1 MKAPHTRLQPAVS
14 SSPDGK
20 TEQINKVTGSAN
32 QHAQTP
38 TNKSQSL
45 LDVPLRASVNNS
57 AYVVATKSASTTTN
71 TVPTQSASTQGVS
84 TQQTSSSTTNSP
96 IIVSADKSFIPTNNI
111 QPVVISTTQ
120 NNSTPSQNM
129 NITIANQQYQ
139 FNLTAELQKIFQ
151 NSAQIVITADA
162 AKEVNLQRIAV
173 INTLIQTASL
183 DGASKLASTST
194 STSTSTSKLAPNQQV
209 QTQLILLAQALQI
222 KLPTTLIALAV
233 KNGVSTEQLSQ
244 LASRPQGYPL
254 PNAIINQQQ
263 LTFVDGPTIKLDH
276 ANLAKGQYLVNIMNV
291 NQRLVLTLTPVQA
304 EVKVSLTPITQT
316 QDSTITTK
324 QDSIVLSKPEPSQ
337 LLNLLFK
344 KLETSLLTETTLRNN
359 QPTSGQASQS
369 ETVIKQALSADSLS
383 IQSKSAAV
391 TETIPSSKIDIL
403 SAQKMAKDI
412 AGAFSQ
418 NALNQNALNSGPTKT
433 QSSLEINNPASSNTE
448 KPTLGPIEVL
458 QKALSKA
465 GAMPVMTKTANQS
478 PQNLALELLKL
489 LPQLAPQ
496 PMTTLT
502 EPNQLLGELHSI
514 TGLNLAQT
522 APPAS
527 QSQLFSGGAVSTL
540 FQLLLGIKAQNSGKQ
555 ISEKLQNH
563 LQLLQR
569 LTSGK
574 SSASSGLLG
583 LLEKAGT
590 LDSMSQLA
598 NSFQLYQQASSSDQT
613 INWYFALPYSLNQR
627 NEQFEGHFQKEPD
640 KDTED
645 KAGWRLQLK
654 FNLSQG
660 AILIIAH
667 KKADVLNLQF
677 MGNNQQLLDKISNFD
692 SALSQKISQIGFT
705 PGEFSTQIANI
716 PATLLPGDHFLVKT
730 RA

>member
-32 QHAQTP
+32 QHAQAP
-38 TNKSQSL
+38 VNKSKSL

-57 AYVVATKSASTTTN
+57 AYVVATTSASAKTN

-84 TQQTSSSTTNSP
+84 TQQTSSNGTNSP
-96 IIVSADKSFIPTNNI
+96 ILVSADESFISTNNI

-162 AKEVNLQRIAV
+162 AKEVNQQRIAV
-173 INTLIQTASL
+173 INTLMQTASL
-183 DGASKLASTST
+183 DGAPKLASSSTST
-194 STSTSTSKLAPNQQV
+194 SSSMLAPNHQV
-209 QTQLILLAQALQI
+209 QTQLILLAQAIQI

-263 LTFVDGPTIKLDH
+263 LSFVDGPTIKLDH
-276 ANLAKGQYLVNIMNV
+276 AHLAKGQYLVNIMNV

-359 QPTSGQASQS
+359 QPTNGQASQS
-369 ETVIKQALSADSLS
+369 ETAIKQALSPDSLS

-418 NALNQNALNSGPTKT
+418 NALNQNTLNSGSTKT
-433 QSSLEINNPASSNTE
+433 QSPLEINNPASSNTE

-522 APPAS
+522 APPTS

-540 FQLLLGIKAQNSGKQ
+540 FQLLLGVKAQNSGKQ

-677 MGNNQQLLDKISNFD
+677 KGNNQQLLDKISNFD
-692 SALSQKISQIGFT
+692 SALSQKMSQIGFT

>member
-1 MKAPHTRLQPAVS
+1 M
-14 SSPDGK
+14 
-20 TEQINKVTGSAN
+20 
-32 QHAQTP
+32 
-38 TNKSQSL
+38 
-45 LDVPLRASVNNS
+45 
-57 AYVVATKSASTTTN
+57 
-71 TVPTQSASTQGVS
+71 
-84 TQQTSSSTTNSP
+84 
-96 IIVSADKSFIPTNNI
+96 
-111 QPVVISTTQ
+111 
-120 NNSTPSQNM
+120 
-129 NITIANQQYQ
+129 
-139 FNLTAELQKIFQ
+139 
-151 NSAQIVITADA
+151 
-162 AKEVNLQRIAV
+162 
-173 INTLIQTASL
+173 
-183 DGASKLASTST
+183 
-194 STSTSTSKLAPNQQV
+194 LAPNQQV
-209 QTQLILLAQALQI
+209 QTQLILLAQAIQI

-263 LTFVDGPTIKLDH
+263 LSFVDGPTIKLDH

-304 EVKVSLTPITQT
+304 EVKVSLTPITQM

-359 QPTSGQASQS
+359 RQTSGQASQS
-369 ETVIKQALSADSLS
+369 ETAIKQALSADNLS
-383 IQSKSAAV
+383 VQSKSAAV
-391 TETIPSSKIDIL
+391 TETIASSKIDIL

-418 NALNQNALNSGPTKT
+418 NALNQNALNSGPTKA

-522 APPAS
+522 TPPAS
-527 QSQLFSGGAVSTL
+527 QSQLFSGGAISTL
-540 FQLLLGIKAQNSGKQ
+540 FQLLLGVKAQNSGKQ

-569 LTSGK
+569 LTAGK

-583 LLEKAGT
+583 LLEKSGT

-598 NSFQLYQQASSSDQT
+598 NSFQLYQQASSSDQN

-627 NEQFEGHFQKEPD
+627 NEQFEGHFQKEPE
-640 KDTED
+640 KDAED

-692 SALSQKISQIGFT
+692 SALSQKMSQIGFT

>member
-32 QHAQTP
+32 QHAQAP
-38 TNKSQSL
+38 VNKSQSL

-57 AYVVATKSASTTTN
+57 AYVVATTSASATTN
-71 TVPTQSASTQGVS
+71 TVPTQSASTQGIS
-84 TQQTSSSTTNSP
+84 TQQTSSSTTNSA
-96 IIVSADKSFIPTNNI
+96 ILVSADKSFISTNNI

-173 INTLIQTASL
+173 INTLMQTASL
-183 DGASKLASTST
+183 DGVPKLASSSKST
-194 STSTSTSKLAPNQQV
+194 SSSMLAPNHQV
-209 QTQLILLAQALQI
+209 QTQLILLAQAIQI

-263 LTFVDGPTIKLDH
+263 LSFVDGPTIKLDH
-276 ANLAKGQYLVNIMNV
+276 AHLAKGQYLVNIMNV

-359 QPTSGQASQS
+359 QPTNGQASQS
-369 ETVIKQALSADSLS
+369 ETATKQALSPDSLS

-391 TETIPSSKIDIL
+391 TETIASSKIDIL

-418 NALNQNALNSGPTKT
+418 NALNQNALNSGSTKT
-433 QSSLEINNPASSNTE
+433 QSPLEINNPASSNTE

-502 EPNQLLGELHSI
+502 EPNHLLGELHSI

-540 FQLLLGIKAQNSGKQ
+540 FQLLLGVKAQNSGKQ

-574 SSASSGLLG
+574 SSANSGLLG

-677 MGNNQQLLDKISNFD
+677 EGNNQQLLDKISNFD
-692 SALSQKISQIGFT
+692 SALSQKMSQIGFT

>member
-32 QHAQTP
+32 QHAQAP

-57 AYVVATKSASTTTN
+57 AYVVATTSALATTN
-71 TVPTQSASTQGVS
+71 TVPTQWASTQGVS
-84 TQQTSSSTTNSP
+84 TQQTSSSGTNSP

-194 STSTSTSKLAPNQQV
+194 STSMLAPNHQV
-209 QTQLILLAQALQI
+209 QTQLILLAQTIQI

-263 LTFVDGPTIKLDH
+263 LSFVDGPTIKLDH
-276 ANLAKGQYLVNIMNV
+276 AHLAKGQYLVNIMNV

-344 KLETSLLTETTLRNN
+344 KLETSLLTETALRNN

-391 TETIPSSKIDIL
+391 TETIASSKIDIL

-418 NALNQNALNSGPTKT
+418 NALNQNALNSGSTKT
-433 QSSLEINNPASSNTE
+433 QSPLEINNPASSNTE

-540 FQLLLGIKAQNSGKQ
+540 FQLLLGVKAQNSGKQ

-574 SSASSGLLG
+574 SSANSGLLG

-692 SALSQKISQIGFT
+692 SALSQKMSQIGFT

>member
-14 SSPDGK
+14 SSSDGK

-32 QHAQTP
+32 QHAQAP
-38 TNKSQSL
+38 VNKSQSL

-57 AYVVATKSASTTTN
+57 AYVVATTSASATTN

-84 TQQTSSSTTNSP
+84 TQQTSSSGTNSP
-96 IIVSADKSFIPTNNI
+96 ILVSADKSFISTNNI

-120 NNSTPSQNM
+120 NNSTPSQNI

-162 AKEVNLQRIAV
+162 AKEVNQQRVAV
-173 INTLIQTASL
+173 INTLMQTASL
-183 DGASKLASTST
+183 DGAPKLASSST
-194 STSTSTSKLAPNQQV
+194 SMLGPNHQV
-209 QTQLILLAQALQI
+209 QTQLILLAQAIQI

-263 LTFVDGPTIKLDH
+263 LSFVDGPTIKLDH
-276 ANLAKGQYLVNIMNV
+276 AHLAKGQYLVNIMNV
-291 NQRLVLTLTPVQA
+291 NQRLVLALTPVQA

-359 QPTSGQASQS
+359 QPTNGQASPS
-369 ETVIKQALSADSLS
+369 ETAIKQALSPDSLS

-418 NALNQNALNSGPTKT
+418 NALNQNTLNSGSTKT
-433 QSSLEINNPASSNTE
+433 QSPLEINNPASSNTE

-522 APPAS
+522 APPSS

-540 FQLLLGIKAQNSGKQ
+540 FQLLLGVKAQNSGKQ

-677 MGNNQQLLDKISNFD
+677 KGNNQQLLDKISNFD
-692 SALSQKISQIGFT
+692 SALSQKMCQIGFT
-705 PGEFSTQIANI
+705 LGEFSTQIANI